1 MYFLV
6 YNKITGECTAR
17 IECNE
22 SQIESTRQH
31 YESANVG
38 TFLTDVALNP
48 SGVYFDE
55 EGNLATN
62 KPKKPSKYHR
72 WINRSWQDTRTIQDL
87 KQTKWQEIKS
97 QRSSI
102 ESEGFSCY
110 NKVFDS
116 DAISQSRIQGAVQLA
131 QLAISTNQPFLITW
145 TLQDNS
151 TIDLDANQM
160 IEVGIALGLHITN
173 THTRAR
179 ELRAL
184 IEQAN
189 SKEELDLISW

>member
-1 MYFLV
+1 MKYYTV
-6 YNKITGECTAR
+6 YTSSGKITKVVNCGEAN
-17 IECNE
+17 IGMQLSEGESFLEGHALPNIHYVDNGVINE
-22 SQIESTRQH
+22 IP
-31 YESANVG
+31 AK
-38 TFLTDVALNP
+38 P
-48 SGVYFDE
+48 SGNYWVFDYA
-55 EGNLATN
+55 L
-62 KPKKPSKYHR
+62 KQ
-72 WINRSWQDTRTIQDL
+72 WIDPRTLSDL

-145 TLQDNS
+145 TLRDNS

-160 IEVGIALGLHITN
+160 IEVGIALGAHIAN

>member
-1 MYFLV
+1 M
-6 YNKITGECTAR
+6 NKYYIMLKENKLCGSFCLSQQDLTVQQQCNPEAEF
-17 IECNE
+17 IETSNLINI
-22 SQIESTRQH
+22 SNF
-31 YESANVG
+31 YMLG
-38 TFLTDVALNP
+38 
-48 SGVYFDE
+48 
-55 EGNLATN
+55 GNLVE
-62 KPKKPSKYHR
+62 KPPRPSRNYF
-72 WINRSWQDTRTIQDL
+72 WDSSCNQWVDPRTLSDL

-145 TLQDNS
+145 TLRDNS

-160 IEVGIALGLHITN
+160 IEVGIALGAHIAN